1 MKSAHITKE
10 QFYRLVS
17 HLEVLG
23 EVQVR
28 HTLKVFEGTWGRDH
42 WLQARNQLILAMLG
56 EAGLRLAEL
65 LRVRWIDLV
74 DGGRVRPYIEVQT
87 SKRVNHSRKIGIT
100 GLVQEAADRLVWLDK
115 SLLGEDYLSASVFRV
130 YGSGRSLGRR
140 QVQRFIARLG
150 RDCMGC
156 RLWPHALRHT
166 YATRMMRACDIRTVQ
181 SMLGH
186 QNLSTTM
193 RYTHPDLVDILK
205 ASDKMDVDQ
214 H

>member
-1 MKSAHITKE
+1 MKTAHITKE

-17 HLEVLG
+17 YLEVLG
-23 EVQVR
+23 KVEVR
-28 HTLKVFEGTWGRDH
+28 RTLKVFEGTWGRDH
-42 WLQARNQLILAMLG
+42 WLQARNQLMLDLLG

-65 LRVRWIDLV
+65 LRLRWVDLV

-87 SKRVNHSRKIGIT
+87 SKRVNHTRKIGVT
-100 GLVQEAADRLVWLDK
+100 ALVQEAAMRFMLLDQGI
-115 SLLGEDYLSASVFRV
+115 LADGLLSAQVFRV
-130 YGSGRSLGRR
+130 YGSGRPLGRR
-140 QVQRFIARLG
+140 QVQRFISRLG

-166 YATRMMRACDIRTVQ
+166 FATRMMRACDIRTIQ

-186 QNLSTTM
+186 QNLNTTM
-193 RYTHPDLVDILK
+193 RYTHPDLVDILQ
-205 ASDKMDVDQ
+205 ASDKMNVEQ